1 MSGAS
6 PSGRSPSDHSPDA
19 RAAARNFIEN
29 EQQFHLG
36 MLITEQSHPKTR
48 NLSDVISGDRE
59 ALVAGVSQLQSV
71 DRDLPPVAAAALAS
85 PQWRSLRDAM
95 LVVSAAGGRLRF
107 SGCGS
112 TGRLAVI
119 LESMWRR
126 GWLAAAA
133 RFPDVARECR
143 SQADLA
149 AGIITGGDRALVK
162 SVESF
167 EDYQSFGARQLRDVG
182 IGPGDLCV
190 AISEGGETSS
200 VIGTAWEA
208 LHSKARVFFVY
219 NNPTDLL
226 CAHIERSRELIEHP
240 ELTCLDLC
248 TGPMALSGSTRM
260 QATTIEMLVVG
271 AALDDALCSGV
282 ASLVGTARAEAAGFT
297 PWLPERYGTGFER
310 LLGDLELPQA
320 RSALASLVEVEEDCY
335 RAGGLVTYLADTYLL
350 DVFADTSERTP
361 TFNLPPMRALH
372 EAHETPSWAFPL
384 DPLRNTREAWFAM
397 LLREP
402 RGLSWGPE
410 DYRELGGPARFIA
423 EPPPLATEELYS
435 YPVGREGLAVR
446 RSSGARRSVGVLVS
460 VESSQLLPAPETKT
474 ESRAAEK
481 VTGAATEVFDQ
492 VIGLHLGADSG
503 TGHRSDQT
511 TDRTADSLADSRQ
524 LNIALTCEHRPTDLF
539 FHLALKLVMNTSSTA
554 CMARMGRIYGN
565 YMVQVDPTN
574 KKLVDRSTRIIA
586 GRTGL
591 SYDEACY
598 ELFRTM
604 LHPELGASRAS
615 SASSRD
621 LSSVAATIQRLSR

>member
-1 MSGAS
+1 MSGVS
-6 PSGRSPSDHSPDA
+6 PSGGVPSDHSPAA
-19 RAAARNFIEN
+19 RAAARDFIEN

-48 NLSDVISGDRE
+48 NLSDVIAGDRT
-59 ALVAGVSQLQSV
+59 ALVAGISQLQSV

-95 LVVSAAGGRLRF
+95 LLVSAAGGRLRF

-126 GWLAAAA
+126 GWLAAAE
-133 RFPDVARECR
+133 RFPEAAGECR
-143 SQADLA
+143 AQADRA

-208 LHSKARVFFVY
+208 VNSKARVFFVY
-219 NNPTDLL
+219 NNPTELL
-226 CAHIERSRELIEHP
+226 CTHIERSRELIEHP
-240 ELTCLDLC
+240 EVTCLDLC

-282 ASLVGTARAEAAGFT
+282 AAMVGASRAEEAGFT
-297 PWLPERYGTGFER
+297 PWLPERYGAGFEQ
-310 LLGDLELPQA
+310 LLVDLESPGA
-320 RSALASLVEVEEDCY
+320 RDALAGLVEEEEACY
-335 RAGGLVTYLADTYLL
+335 RSGGLVTYLADTYLL

-361 TFNLPPMRALH
+361 TFNLPPMRAVH
-372 EAHETPSWAFPL
+372 EQDATPSWAFPL
-384 DPLRNTREAWFAM
+384 DPQRSTRAAWSAM

-410 DYRELGGPARFIA
+410 EYRELGGPERFIA
-423 EPPPLATEELYS
+423 APPPLATEELYS
-435 YPVGREGLAVR
+435 YPVGREGLALRCAHGGR
-446 RSSGARRSVGVLVS
+446 RTVGVTVT
-460 VESSQLLPAPETKT
+460 VG
-474 ESRAAEK
+474 AEPM
-481 VTGAATEVFDQ
+481 VQATQNGSFDH
-492 VIGLHLGADSG
+492 VIALHLGADSG
-503 TGHRSDQT
+503 GAATRGVGEATH
-511 TDRTADSLADSRQ
+511 
-524 LNIALTCEHRPTDLF
+524 LNIALSCEHRPTDLF
-539 FHLALKLVMNTSSTA
+539 FHLAVKLVMNTSSTA

-574 KKLVDRSTRIIA
+574 KKLVDRATRIIA

-591 SYDEACY
+591 RYDEACY
-598 ELFRTM
+598 ELYRTM
-604 LHPELGASRAS
+604 LHPELGASRAN
-615 SASSRD
+615 SASGRD
-621 LSSVAATIQRLSR
+621 LSSVAATIQRLSG

>member
-1 MSGAS
+1 MSGSFPSDHS
-6 PSGRSPSDHSPDA
+6 PRDVPPRDHSPDA
-19 RAAARNFIEN
+19 RSAARDFIEN

-48 NLSDVISGDRE
+48 NLSDVISGDRA
-59 ALVAGVSQLQSV
+59 ALVAGISQLQSV
-71 DRDLPPVAAAALAS
+71 DRDIPRVAAAALAS

-133 RFPDVARECR
+133 RFPEFARECR
-143 SQADLA
+143 TQADLA

-208 LHSKARVFFVY
+208 LHSRARVFFVY
-219 NNPTDLL
+219 NNPTELL

-240 ELTCLDLC
+240 EITCLDLC
-248 TGPMALSGSTRM
+248 TGAMALSGSTRM

-271 AALDDALCSGV
+271 AALDDALCGGV
-282 ASLVGTARAEAAGFT
+282 AALVGQTRANEAGFT
-297 PWLPERYGTGFER
+297 PWLPERYGAGFER

-320 RSALASLVEVEEDCY
+320 RNALASLVDAEEACY
-335 RAGGLVTYLADTYLL
+335 REGGLVTYLANAYLL

-384 DPLRNTREAWFAM
+384 DPLRSTREAWPAM

-435 YPVGREGLAVR
+435 YPVGREGLALRGAHGVR
-446 RSSGARRSVGVLVS
+446 PTVGVMVT
-460 VESSQLLPAPETKT
+460 VESSQLLSAPET
-474 ESRAAEK
+474 AMGAEK
-481 VTGAATEVFDQ
+481 VPGAATEVFDQ
-492 VIGLHLGADSG
+492 VIRLHLGSDSS
-503 TGHRSDQT
+503 TGQT
-511 TDRTADSLADSRQ
+511 FDPTTGGSGDHEHLH
-524 LNIALTCEHRPTDLF
+524 IALTCEHRPTDLF
-539 FHLALKLVMNTSSTA
+539 FHLSVKLVMNTSSTA

-574 KKLVDRSTRIIA
+574 KKLVDRATRIIA

-598 ELFRTM
+598 ELYRTM
-604 LHPELGASRAS
+604 LHPELPANRAS
-615 SASSRD
+615 SAGSPD
-621 LSSVAATIQRLSR
+621 LSSVAATIQRLSH

>member
-1 MSGAS
+1 MSDVS
-6 PSGRSPSDHSPDA
+6 PSGGAPRDHSPA
-19 RAAARNFIEN
+19 AHAAARDFIEH

-48 NLSDVISGDRE
+48 NLSDVIAGDRT
-59 ALVAGVSQLQSV
+59 ALVAGISQLQGV

-95 LVVSAAGGRLRF
+95 LLVPAAGGRLRF

-126 GWLAAAA
+126 GWLAAAE
-133 RFPDVARECR
+133 RFPEAAGECR
-143 SQADLA
+143 AQADRA

-208 LHSKARVFFVY
+208 VNSKARVFFVY
-219 NNPTDLL
+219 NNPTELL
-226 CAHIERSRELIEHP
+226 CTHIERSRELIEHP
-240 ELTCLDLC
+240 EVTCLDLC

-282 ASLVGTARAEAAGFT
+282 AAMVGAARAAEAGFT
-297 PWLPERYGTGFER
+297 PWLPERYGAGFTR
-310 LLGDLELPQA
+310 LLDDLESSAA
-320 RSALASLVEVEEDCY
+320 RTSLAGLVEAEEACY
-335 RAGGLVTYLADTYLL
+335 RTGGLVTYLADTYLL

-361 TFNLPPMRALH
+361 TFNLPPMRADH
-372 EAHETPSWAFPL
+372 EQDAAPSWAFPL
-384 DPLRNTREAWFAM
+384 DPLRRTRDAWLAM

-402 RGLSWGPE
+402 RGLSWGPD
-410 DYRELGGPARFIA
+410 DYRDLGGPERFIA
-423 EPPPLATEELYS
+423 APPPLATEELYR
-435 YPVGREGLAVR
+435 YPVGREGLALR
-446 RSSGARRSVGVLVS
+446 GAAGGARGGAGTVGKGHSLGVTVTVGS
-460 VESSQLLPAPETKT
+460 ESMVQAGENGAFDETIHLYLGAP
-474 ESRAAEK
+474 SGG
-481 VTGAATEVFDQ
+481 GAAPRGV
-492 VIGLHLGADSG
+492 
-503 TGHRSDQT
+503 SDAT
-511 TDRTADSLADSRQ
+511 RI
-524 LNIALTCEHRPTDLF
+524 NVALSCEHRPTDLF
-539 FHLALKLVMNTSSTA
+539 LHLAVKLVMNTSSTA

-574 KKLVDRSTRIIA
+574 KKLVDRATRIIA

-598 ELFRTM
+598 ELYRTM
-604 LHPELGASRAS
+604 LQPELGSGRS
-615 SASSRD
+615 TSASGRD
-621 LSSVAATIQRLSR
+621 LSSVAATIQRLSG